1 MGVGVG
7 ALGGESLGAWSTV
20 QGPPQVKQKGQ
31 QVLQLAV
38 DYKRPRQ
45 EWGSN
50 VAGVG
55 KVVE

>member
-1 MGVGVG
+1 M
-7 ALGGESLGAWSTV
+7 V

-45 EWGSN
+45 ELGSN